1 VFRKG
6 RREGR
11 GTYSFANGAVY
22 EGRFRDDTID
32 GMGTFN
38 MPNAVFMPAVKESAA
53 PTTSSIPPSLSSSS
67 SSSSSSSVKP
77 NVSSD
82 HGEDDE
88 DGDDAPTQDPLP
100 GDAWMVPINLAQD
113 IGTIHFLAGFDKEGM

>member
-1 VFRKG
+1 MFRKG

-38 MPNAVFMPAVKESAA
+38 MPNAVFMPAVAA
-53 PTTSSIPPSLSSSS
+53 GRNRT
-67 SSSSSSSVKP
+67 
-77 NVSSD
+77 
-82 HGEDDE
+82 GEDDIYYVSE
-88 DGDDAPTQDPLP
+88 
-100 GDAWMVPINLAQD
+100 DAWATDLTVTHRQELC
-113 IGTIHFLAGFDKEGM
+113 